1 MIFTKKY
8 KFFLFIS
15 AFVLV
20 INMLIMNE
28 YTTILN
34 EVESDFLLDVQT
46 LLGKGELNPDAK
58 ALLPVWVDSIMCK
71 SLRFNEFGLRLPS
84 VLILLMT
91 FFGFYF
97 FGKKIFG
104 LKTTVVTL
112 LVLGSSFLPVNLSK
126 FAIGDVWLFGVQLM
140 SFVLMILYLKQP
152 IGKWKWGVW
161 FFVVLGAMIHPLSM
175 LIWSVG
181 LWGYLQIFHPKGKN
195 LRGLVLLPLLVIV
208 YLPLWYFGLI
218 SLEMPHFLMGIGSEY
233 FKYFFVI
240 ALLAVLPWFGFLPAS
255 LWDLIQKLRKKEE
268 LAIINLGWILFAIFS
283 QSMIIVAA
291 FSFLIAKNLIAY
303 FDKNYPYR
311 RLVKGFTLINMIF
324 TFFGLFALLLGG
336 FMNFQGAGY
345 RSVFGISILYWFGS
359 MAAVLGLF
367 MHKNSLVTGGMAV
380 SGLMFTWLFWLQ
392 VNPLMESQRNF
403 PKQVFQELKTQ
414 GVGRVGANLKITELY
429 HLDSDSVFYQ
439 KNMKVY
445 LQELNVKTV
454 AVDSIKMVSMTSK
467 DQNAFAALST
477 PFFEKLPSGHI
488 FLENKKYTITGGK
501 GFLKTEEE
509 YQLVEF

>member
-1 MIFTKKY
+1 
-8 KFFLFIS
+8 
-15 AFVLV
+15 
-20 INMLIMNE
+20 MLIMNE
-28 YTTILN
+28 YSTILN

-58 ALLPVWVDSIMCK
+58 ALLPVWVDSIIYK
-71 SLRFNEFGLRLPS
+71 SLRFNEFGLRLPN
-84 VLILLMT
+84 VLVLLMT
-91 FFGFYF
+91 FLGFYF

-126 FAIGDVWLFGVQLM
+126 FATGDVWLFGAQLM
-140 SFVLMILYLKQP
+140 SFVFMILYLKQP

-175 LIWSVG
+175 FIWSLG
-181 LWGYLQIFHPKGKN
+181 LWGYLQIIHPKGEN
-195 LRGLVLLPLLVIV
+195 LKGLVLLPLLAIV
-208 YLPLWYFGLI
+208 YLPLWYFGFL
-218 SLEMPHFLMGIGSEY
+218 SLEMPHFLMGIGSDY

-255 LWDLIQKLRKKEE
+255 LWDMIQKLRKKEE

-311 RLVKGFTLINMIF
+311 RLVKGFTLINMFF

-345 RSVFGISILYWFGS
+345 RSVFGVSILYWFGS

-414 GVGRVGANLKITELY
+414 GVGRAGANLKITELY

-445 LQELNVKTV
+445 LQELNVKPV

-467 DQNAFAALST
+467 DQNAFAAVSA
-477 PFFEKLPSGHI
+477 PFFEKLPSNHI
-488 FLENKKYTITGGK
+488 FLQNKKYTVTGGK
-501 GFLKTEEE
+501 GFLKAEED

>member
-1 MIFTKKY
+1 
-8 KFFLFIS
+8 
-15 AFVLV
+15 
-20 INMLIMNE
+20 MNE

-58 ALLPVWVDSIMCK
+58 ALLPVWVDSIMYK
-71 SLRFNEFGLRLPS
+71 SLRFNEFGLRLVN
-84 VLILLMT
+84 VLVLLMT
-91 FFGFYF
+91 FLGFYF

-112 LVLGSSFLPVNLSK
+112 LVLGSSFLPVNLAK
-126 FAIGDVWLFGVQLM
+126 FATGDVWIFGAQLM
-140 SFVLMILYLKQP
+140 SFVFMILYLKQP

-175 LIWSVG
+175 FIWSLG
-181 LWGYLQIFHPKGKN
+181 LWGYLRVIHPKGKN
-195 LRGLVLLPLLVIV
+195 LKGLVLLPLLIIV

-218 SLEMPHFLMGIGSEY
+218 SLEMPHFLMGIGSEH

-255 LWDLIQKLRKKEE
+255 LWDMIQKLRKKEE
-268 LAIINLGWILFAIFS
+268 MAIINLGWILFAIFS

-311 RLVKGFTLINMIF
+311 RWVKGFTLINMIF
-324 TFFGLFALLLGG
+324 TFLALFSILLGG
-336 FMNFQGAGY
+336 FLNFQGAGY
-345 RSVFGISILYWFGS
+345 RSVFGVSILYWFGS
-359 MAAVLGLF
+359 MASVLGLF

-403 PKQVFQELKTQ
+403 PQQVFQELKTQ
-414 GVGRVGANLKITELY
+414 GVGRAGANPKIIELY
-429 HLDSDSVFYQ
+429 HLDVDSVFYQ

-454 AVDSIKMVSMTSK
+454 AVDSIQMVSITSK
-467 DQNAFAALST
+467 DQNAFAAVSA
-477 PFFEKLPSGHI
+477 PFFEKLPANHV
-488 FLENKKYTITGGK
+488 FLQNKKYTVTGGK
-501 GFLKTEEE
+501 GFLKAEEE

>member
-1 MIFTKKY
+1 
-8 KFFLFIS
+8 
-15 AFVLV
+15 
-20 INMLIMNE
+20 MNE
-28 YTTILN
+28 YTTIFN

-46 LLGKGELNPDAK
+46 LLGKGELNQDVK
-58 ALLPVWVDSIMCK
+58 ALLPVWVNSIIYK
-71 SLRFNEFGLRLPS
+71 SLRLNEFGLRLPN
-84 VLILLMT
+84 VLVLLMT

-112 LVLGSSFLPVNLSK
+112 LVLGSSFLPVNLAK
-126 FAIGDVWLFGVQLM
+126 FVTGDVWLFGAQLM
-140 SFVLMILYLKQP
+140 SFVFMILYLKQP

-161 FFVVLGAMIHPLSM
+161 FFVVIGAMIHPLSM
-175 LIWSVG
+175 FIWSIG

-195 LRGLVLLPLLVIV
+195 LEGLVLLPLFAIV
-208 YLPLWYFGLI
+208 YLPLWYFGFI
-218 SLEMPHFLMGIGSEY
+218 SLEMPHFLMGIGSDH

-240 ALLAVLPWFGFLPAS
+240 ALLSVLPWFGFLPAS
-255 LWDLIQKLRKKEE
+255 LWDMIQKLRKKEE

-311 RLVKGFTLINMIF
+311 RWVKGFTILNMIF
-324 TFFGLFALLLGG
+324 VFCMIFIFMFLLEGSMQFQGVGYLSLFGLSTI
-336 FMNFQGAGY
+336 Y
-345 RSVFGISILYWFGS
+345 WIVSIG
-359 MAAVLGLF
+359 AVLGLF

-392 VNPLMESQRNF
+392 VNPLIESQRNF

-414 GVGRVGANLKITELY
+414 GVGRAGANPKITELY

-445 LQELNVKTV
+445 LNELNIKMV
-454 AVDSIKMVSMTSK
+454 AIDSIKMVSMASK
-467 DQNAFAALST
+467 NQNAFAAISS
-477 PFFEKLPSGHI
+477 PFFERLPADHV
-488 FLENKKYTITGGK
+488 FLQNKKYTITGGK
-501 GFLKTEEE
+501 DFLKGKEE